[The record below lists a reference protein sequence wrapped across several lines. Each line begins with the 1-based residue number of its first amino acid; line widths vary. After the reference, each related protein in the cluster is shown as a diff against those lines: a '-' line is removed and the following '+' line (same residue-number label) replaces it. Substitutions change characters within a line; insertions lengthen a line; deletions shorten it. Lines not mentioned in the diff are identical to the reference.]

1 MKKATCGS
9 GVARR
14 GGFYVVI
21 TAVVTENP
29 GTGEKA
35 SAREAGHDLLLGLFE
50 RDTCKNETY
59 LLAFTRKSTES
70 HKTKIKLE
78 SH

>member
-1 MKKATCGS
+1 ML
-9 GVARR
+9 VQ
-14 GGFYVVI
+14 
-21 TAVVTENP
+21 
-29 GTGEKA
+29 EKMA
-35 SAREAGHDLLLGLFE
+35 MIYFLDSLRETLAK
-50 RDTCKNETY
+50 RDTCKNKTH